1 MFTLGFLQN
10 IGMTELIIILV
21 ILLLLFGHRLPGLGK
36 SLGRSVGEFKQGLKE
51 GNEEAGKTP
60 DASAPAAPAPTEKKT

>member
-1 MFTLGFLQN
+1 MVTLGFLQN

-51 GNEEAGKTP
+51 GNEEASKTT
-60 DASAPAAPAPTEKKT
+60 DTSAPAAPAPTEKKT